1 MRLKRETP
9 VANEKETDKLA
20 DAWRTALSGPHG
32 DRIITDLSF
41 YAKRQVH
48 VPNDPYSTAFNDGL
62 RTMATNI
69 LTMIEEDNDVPH
81 ETKVL
86 R

>member
-1 MRLKRETP
+1 MPLKQEKP
-9 VANEKETDKLA
+9 VDNKETDKLQS
-20 DAWRTALSGPHG
+20 AWRLALSGAHG
-32 DRIITDLSF
+32 DRIIEDLTF
-41 YAKRQVH
+41 YAKRQAH

-69 LTMIEEDNDVPH
+69 LTMIEGDNDVPH

>member
-1 MRLKRETP
+1 MD
-9 VANEKETDKLA
+9 NKESDMLQS
-20 DAWRTALSGPHG
+20 AWRIALGGQHG
-32 DRIITDLSF
+32 ERIIEDLKF
-41 YAKRQVH
+41 YAKRQAH

-69 LTMIEEDNDVPH
+69 LTMIEDEEDVQVK
-81 ETKVL
+81 TKVL

>member
-1 MRLKRETP
+1 MD
-9 VANEKETDKLA
+9 NKEEDKLRS
-20 DAWRTALSGPHG
+20 AWRLALGGAHSEC
-32 DRIITDLSF
+32 IIEDLKY
-41 YAKRQVH
+41 YAKRQAH

-69 LTMIEEDNDVPH
+69 LIMIEDKEDVSSK
-81 ETKVL
+81 TKVL

>member
-1 MRLKRETP
+1 MS
-9 VANEKETDKLA
+9 NEKETDKLA
-20 DAWRTALSGPHG
+20 AAWQTALSGPHG
-32 DRIITDLSF
+32 DRIIKDLNF
-41 YAKRQVH
+41 YARRQVH

-69 LTMIEEDNDVPH
+69 LIMIEDEDNVP
-81 ETKVL
+81 ETTKVL

>member
-1 MRLKRETP
+1 
-9 VANEKETDKLA
+9 VDNKETNKLKS
-20 DAWRTALSGPHG
+20 AWRIALGGAHG
-32 DRIITDLSF
+32 ELIVEDLKF
-41 YAKRQVH
+41 YAKRQAH

-69 LTMIEEDNDVPH
+69 LTMIEVEDDVPH